1 MRAAIVSTSCRYPDA
16 GTPETLWQN
25 VLEGRRAFRAIPS
38 ERIALARYTA
48 AMVGEADSVTAIKA
62 GLLTQE
68 QLDAD
73 LAMIETEE
81 YAMPSPIMWSVAGR
95 KP

>member
-1 MRAAIVSTSCRYPDA
+1 VNFEQI
-16 GTPETLWQN
+16 G
-25 VLEGRRAFRAIPS
+25 
-38 ERIALARYTA
+38 
-48 AMVGEADSVTAIKA
+48 ADVIKA

-95 KP
+95 RPL